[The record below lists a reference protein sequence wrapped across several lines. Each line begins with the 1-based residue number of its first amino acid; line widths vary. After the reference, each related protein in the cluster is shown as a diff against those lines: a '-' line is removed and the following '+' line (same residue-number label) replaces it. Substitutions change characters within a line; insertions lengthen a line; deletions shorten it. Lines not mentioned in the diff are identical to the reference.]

1 MDLVG
6 VVRDGAAEFR
16 LSHWIE
22 SWPRHR
28 GAAGSEVIPDLDPE
42 SGGDPVEDGMETALQ
57 IAGVMVP
64 SFAALGGLFAW
75 GVRRLDRRFEEARQ
89 ERARIEAKF
98 DSRCD
103 GIEAKFDARC
113 DGIEA
118 KFDARC
124 DEMEAKFE
132 ERWSRLEEKI
142 DRLGDRLEERSDR
155 VAEQLSGQ
163 ITELNREV
171 GKLQGITGV
180 ARILDIA
187 SH

>member
-1 MDLVG
+1 
-6 VVRDGAAEFR
+6 
-16 LSHWIE
+16 
-22 SWPRHR
+22 
-28 GAAGSEVIPDLDPE
+28 
-42 SGGDPVEDGMETALQ
+42 METALQ

-75 GVRRLDRRFEEARQ
+75 GVRRMDRRFEEARQ
-89 ERARIEAKF
+89 ERAR
-98 DSRCD
+98 
-103 GIEAKFDARC
+103 IEAKFDARC

-180 ARILDIA
+180 AQILDIA
-187 SH
+187 SP

>member
-1 MDLVG
+1 
-6 VVRDGAAEFR
+6 
-16 LSHWIE
+16 
-22 SWPRHR
+22 
-28 GAAGSEVIPDLDPE
+28 
-42 SGGDPVEDGMETALQ
+42 METALQ

-75 GVRRLDRRFEEARQ
+75 GVRRMDRRFEEARQ
-89 ERARIEAKF
+89 ERARIEAKL
-98 DSRCD
+98 DARCD
-103 GIEAKFDARC
+103 GIDARC

-142 DRLGDRLEERSDR
+142 DRLGDRLEEKIDRLEERSDR

-180 ARILDIA
+180 ARILDVA

>member
-1 MDLVG
+1 
-6 VVRDGAAEFR
+6 
-16 LSHWIE
+16 
-22 SWPRHR
+22 
-28 GAAGSEVIPDLDPE
+28 
-42 SGGDPVEDGMETALQ
+42 METALQ

-103 GIEAKFDARC
+103 GIEAKFDSRC

>member
-1 MDLVG
+1 
-6 VVRDGAAEFR
+6 
-16 LSHWIE
+16 
-22 SWPRHR
+22 
-28 GAAGSEVIPDLDPE
+28 
-42 SGGDPVEDGMETALQ
+42 METVLQ

-75 GVRRLDRRFEEARQ
+75 GVRRIDRRFEEARQ

-98 DSRCD
+98 DARCD
-103 GIEAKFDARC
+103 GIDARCDGIEAKFDARCDAIEAKFDARC

-118 KFDARC
+118 KFDARF

>member
-1 MDLVG
+1 
-6 VVRDGAAEFR
+6 
-16 LSHWIE
+16 
-22 SWPRHR
+22 
-28 GAAGSEVIPDLDPE
+28 
-42 SGGDPVEDGMETALQ
+42 METVLQ

-75 GVRRLDRRFEEARQ
+75 GVRRIDRRFEEARQ

-98 DSRCD
+98 DARCD
-103 GIEAKFDARC
+103 GIDARC

-118 KFDARC
+118 KFDARF

-187 SH
+187 SR

>member
-1 MDLVG
+1 
-6 VVRDGAAEFR
+6 
-16 LSHWIE
+16 
-22 SWPRHR
+22 
-28 GAAGSEVIPDLDPE
+28 
-42 SGGDPVEDGMETALQ
+42 METALQ

-75 GVRRLDRRFEEARQ
+75 GVRRMDRRFEEARQ
-89 ERARIEAKF
+89 DRARIEAKL
-98 DSRCD
+98 DARCD

-113 DGIEA
+113 DGIDARCDAIEA

-124 DEMEAKFE
+124 DRMEAKFE
-132 ERWSRLEEKI
+132 DRWSRMEERI
-142 DRLGDRLEERSDR
+142 DRLG
-155 VAEQLSGQ
+155 EQLSGQ

-187 SH
+187 SP

>member
-1 MDLVG
+1 
-6 VVRDGAAEFR
+6 
-16 LSHWIE
+16 
-22 SWPRHR
+22 
-28 GAAGSEVIPDLDPE
+28 
-42 SGGDPVEDGMETALQ
+42 METVLQ

-75 GVRRLDRRFEEARQ
+75 GVRRIDRRFEEARQ

-98 DSRCD
+98 DARCD
-103 GIEAKFDARC
+103 GIDARC

-118 KFDARC
+118 KFDARF

>member
-1 MDLVG
+1 
-6 VVRDGAAEFR
+6 
-16 LSHWIE
+16 
-22 SWPRHR
+22 
-28 GAAGSEVIPDLDPE
+28 
-42 SGGDPVEDGMETALQ
+42 METALQ

-89 ERARIEAKF
+89 DRAR
-98 DSRCD
+98 
-103 GIEAKFDARC
+103 IEAKFDARC

-124 DEMEAKFE
+124 DGIDAKFDARCDGIDARCDGIEAKFDARFDEMEAKFE

>member
-1 MDLVG
+1 MEMILQTAG
-6 VVRDGAAEFR
+6 VV
-16 LSHWIE
+16 
-22 SWPRHR
+22 
-28 GAAGSEVIPDLDPE
+28 
-42 SGGDPVEDGMETALQ
+42 
-57 IAGVMVP
+57 VP
-64 SFAALGGLFAW
+64 CFAALGGLFAW
-75 GVRRLDRRFEEARQ
+75 GVRRIDRRFEEARQ
-89 ERARIEAKF
+89 ERAR
-98 DSRCD
+98 
-103 GIEAKFDARC
+103 IEAKFDARC

-187 SH
+187 SP

>member
-1 MDLVG
+1 
-6 VVRDGAAEFR
+6 
-16 LSHWIE
+16 
-22 SWPRHR
+22 
-28 GAAGSEVIPDLDPE
+28 
-42 SGGDPVEDGMETALQ
+42 METALQ

-75 GVRRLDRRFEEARQ
+75 GVRRMDRRFEEARQ
-89 ERARIEAKF
+89 ERARIEAKL
-98 DSRCD
+98 DARCD
-103 GIEAKFDARC
+103 GIDARC

-187 SH
+187 SP

>member
-1 MDLVG
+1 
-6 VVRDGAAEFR
+6 
-16 LSHWIE
+16 
-22 SWPRHR
+22 
-28 GAAGSEVIPDLDPE
+28 
-42 SGGDPVEDGMETALQ
+42 METALQ

-75 GVRRLDRRFEEARQ
+75 GVRRMDRRFEEARQ

-98 DSRCD
+98 DARCD
-103 GIEAKFDARC
+103 GIDARC

-180 ARILDIA
+180 AQILDIA
-187 SH
+187 SP